1 MVGWSSVYNLG
12 PFRPENVINID
23 SDAYFVYNNTMKA
36 AQRAYDTL
44 RAEIIGGVHPPGARV
59 TEQEVAASAGVSRT
73 PVREALRRLESE
85 GLLRFVPHQGA
96 FVTSWSDQDAEDIFD
111 LRAMLESYAARL
123 AAAKASSEDVGRLRD
138 LAEEQCRE
146 AAERSPGYL
155 ERIADLNSRFHRLL
169 QQAAASAPLQA
180 TLATLSSAPLVL
192 QTFRDYEDDDLY
204 RSAHHHLEMVV
215 AIEAGDGD
223 WAASVMH
230 SHVMAARRAFH
241 NKHRPDS

>member
-1 MVGWSSVYNLG
+1 
-12 PFRPENVINID
+12 
-23 SDAYFVYNNTMKA
+23 MKA
-36 AQRAYDTL
+36 AQQAYKTL
-44 RAEIIGGVHPPGARV
+44 RAEIIEGVHPPGARV
-59 TEQEVAASAGVSRT
+59 TEHEVAASAGVSRT

-96 FVTSWSDQDAEDIFD
+96 FVSSWSDQDAEDIFD

-123 AAAKASSEDVGRLRD
+123 AAAKASTEDVGHLRV
-138 LAEEQCRE
+138 LAEKQCRE

-155 ERIADLNSRFHRLL
+155 ERIADLNSQFHRLL

-192 QTFRDYEDDDLY
+192 QTFRDYDRDDLN

-241 NKHRPDS
+241 NKDH

>member
-1 MVGWSSVYNLG
+1 MIGGSIVYNHG
-12 PFRPENVINID
+12 PFRPENATNTD
-23 SDAYFVYNNTMKA
+23 SDAYFVYNGTMKA
-36 AQRAYDTL
+36 AQQAYKTL
-44 RAEIIGGVHPPGARV
+44 RAEIIEGVHPPGARV

-96 FVTSWSDQDAEDIFD
+96 FVSSWSDQDAEDIFD

-123 AAAKASSEDVGRLRD
+123 AAAKASTEDVRELRR

-146 AAERSPGYL
+146 AAERSPAYL
-155 ERIADLNSRFHRLL
+155 QRIADLNSRFHRLL
-169 QQAAASAPLQA
+169 HQAADSSPLQA

-192 QTFRDYEDDDLY
+192 QTFRDYDGDDLN
-204 RSAHHHLEMVV
+204 RSAHHHLEIVV

-241 NKHRPDS
+241 NKHH